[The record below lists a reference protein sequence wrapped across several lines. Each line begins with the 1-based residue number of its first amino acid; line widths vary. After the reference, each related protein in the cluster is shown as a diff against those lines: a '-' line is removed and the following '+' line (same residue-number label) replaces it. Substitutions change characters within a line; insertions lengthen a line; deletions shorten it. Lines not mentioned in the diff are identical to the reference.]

1 MHILRVASVL
11 LAAIAPSTASFG
23 EESRVARAEHDGVT
37 LEVETLADRVVFCIS
52 ARESI
57 KISAQYG
64 VTIDASGRDKINWN
78 ERLPKTITLEK
89 WDFDLPLRI
98 EMNTKGPMAAR
109 RVNVRLGACSDHCDL
124 VVFDVR
130 APRSISSS
138 AGDTICK

>member
-1 MHILRVASVL
+1 MHILRIAAVL
-11 LAAIAPSTASFG
+11 LAAITPSAASFG
-23 EESRVARAEHDGVT
+23 EESWVARAEHDGVT
-37 LEVETLADRVVFCIS
+37 LEAETLADRVVFCIS
-52 ARESI
+52 ARAGI

-64 VTIDASGRDKINWN
+64 VTIDAAGPDKINWN

-98 EMNTKGPMAAR
+98 EMNTKGPAAAR

-130 APRSISSS
+130 ARPSISSS
-138 AGDTICK
+138 AGGTICK